1 MGNDINYIGNLI
13 ADVKTSIYKKNEIK
27 SAETHL
33 KKIISTKII
42 NKSSRNIDFHNKNHW
57 FQSNVQNEIC
67 LLLDLIDQ
75 ERSPKLKN
83 LYKVSL
89 SEIIIKVSNQES
101 DTRYEAIEKDIKDY
115 RTIELYAEKLE
126 KNIKKVTESSNL
138 LNPKLNKTIFNQ
150 DARNLSNIKSDS
162 IDLTVT
168 SPPYANTYDYYL
180 YHKHRMNWLGY
191 DFNHSKSYEIGSRLQ
206 FSSKR

>member
-1 MGNDINYIGNLI
+1 MFDFGHKYNQISAHGIHSYPAKFPASIPKQIIDHHLTGKGKVILDPFSGCGTTLLEGLLNGHNVVGNDINYIGNLI
-13 ADVKTSIYKKNEIK
+13 ADVKTSIYEKNEIK

-101 DTRYEAIEKDIKDY
+101 DTRYEAIEK
-115 RTIELYAEKLE
+115 R
-126 KNIKKVTESSNL
+126 
-138 LNPKLNKTIFNQ
+138 
-150 DARNLSNIKSDS
+150 
-162 IDLTVT
+162 
-168 SPPYANTYDYYL
+168 
-180 YHKHRMNWLGY
+180 HK
-191 DFNHSKSYEIGSRLQ
+191 RL
-206 FSSKR
+206 